1 MILIREV
8 VQQALST
15 GFLTVEAEELLREM
29 LQGKY
34 GSEDLKAFMSL
45 QQAAMSGQVTQESRV
60 QLEEKILG
68 QAESLKRLPTEV
80 LATTS
85 RN

>member
-15 GFLTVEAEELLREM
+15 GYLTVEAEEQLREM

-34 GSEDLKAFMSL
+34 SSEDLKAFMTL

-60 QLEEKILG
+60 LLEEKMLE
-68 QAESLKRLPTEV
+68 QAELLERLPTEV
-80 LATTS
+80 LVTTS
-85 RN
+85 GN

>member
-60 QLEEKILG
+60 LLEEKILG
-68 QAESLKRLPTEV
+68 QAESLKRLATEV
-80 LATTS
+80 LVTTS

>member
-15 GFLTVEAEELLREM
+15 GYLTVEAEQQLRKM

-34 GSEDLKAFMSL
+34 SSEDLKAFMTL

-60 QLEEKILG
+60 LLEEKMLE
-68 QAESLKRLPTEV
+68 QAELLERLPTEV
-80 LATTS
+80 LVTTS
-85 RN
+85 GN

>member
-29 LQGKY
+29 LRGKY

-60 QLEEKILG
+60 LLEEKILG
-68 QAESLKRLPTEV
+68 QAESLKRLATEV
-80 LATTS
+80 LVTTS

>member
-15 GFLTVEAEELLREM
+15 GFLTVEAEDLLREM

-60 QLEEKILG
+60 QMEEKILG

-80 LATTS
+80 LVTTS

>member
-80 LATTS
+80 LVTTS

>member
-15 GFLTVEAEELLREM
+15 GYLTVEAEEQLRKM

-34 GSEDLKAFMSL
+34 SSEDLKAFMTL

-60 QLEEKILG
+60 LLEEKMLE
-68 QAESLKRLPTEV
+68 QAELLERLPTEV
-80 LATTS
+80 LVTTS
-85 RN
+85 GN